1 MVDFQDGSP
10 AVRQVRLLRLCL
22 AMVPPRLVHF
32 GLVGLSG
39 VVVDMGILL
48 TLRGGLNLGLSQAK
62 MVGFECA
69 TASNFWFNDRWTF
82 GDIARE
88 RGAGLSRL
96 KRFCIYNLV
105 CGGGL
110 LLSLLL
116 LNAQVLFLKMNPY
129 LANGTTIGLV
139 TAWNF
144 TLNKLFT
151 WGPQSAGA
159 DAVPALAQ
167 RREVS

>member
-1 MVDFQDGSP
+1 MGKVTEPLHLDSL
-10 AVRQVRLLRLCL
+10 VHLVRLRLAIL
-22 AMVPPRLVHF
+22 PPRLVRF

-48 TLRGGLNLGLSQAK
+48 MLSGGLNLGLTEAK
-62 MVGFECA
+62 MVSFECA

-88 RGAGLSRL
+88 RGGGLARL

-116 LNAQVLFLKMNPY
+116 LNGQVLFLKMNPY
-129 LANGTTIGLV
+129 LANGTTIAAV

-144 TLNKLFT
+144 TFNKLFT
-151 WGPQSAGA
+151 WGPRSAGA
-159 DAVPALAQ
+159 VPVLAQ